1 MCGGVPCQ
9 PGGLDAL
16 SPSPHPHAFSDCMI
30 SALVRAAAGPA
41 PPGGLRP
48 HCYVTLFSVL
58 ACTGLRISEALALS
72 CEDVDLVDGVLTV
85 RAGKYGRT
93 RLVPLHPSAL
103 TPLREYAA

>member
-1 MCGGVPCQ
+1 MCGGVLSVRGGQGAPCHL
-9 PGGLDAL
+9 PTPDPTSDGEITAPLRSADELD
-16 SPSPHPHAFSDCMI
+16 
-30 SALVRAAAGPA
+30 